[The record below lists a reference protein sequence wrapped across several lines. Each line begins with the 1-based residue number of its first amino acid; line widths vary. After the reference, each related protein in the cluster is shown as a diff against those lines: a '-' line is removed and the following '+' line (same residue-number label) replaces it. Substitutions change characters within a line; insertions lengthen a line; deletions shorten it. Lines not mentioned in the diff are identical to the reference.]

1 MTAIASTVLRNVHNE
16 AVIKIV
22 GTGTATI
29 TVANLIVQTVR
40 KVNTTNGSPI
50 VTLTGVNGNDN
61 IGVLVGGTVTGS
73 GIPGSTTVLSISGR
87 TVTLDKNATAT
98 ASNVSLT
105 FDSQKAVAPL
115 VSIEKLYWSGNHA
128 NGIIIEKTVGTL
140 LMKLYGSD
148 HWNLNEMSIL
158 DTINNQINVTMAEDD
173 TLIIK
178 LKKYGDWGNGNS
190 SYGNQ

>member
-1 MTAIASTVLRNVHNE
+1 MTAIAITTLKNVHDE
-16 AVIKIV
+16 TILKIV

-29 TVANLIVQTVR
+29 TIANLIVQTVK
-40 KVNTTNGSPI
+40 KVNTTTGSPI

-61 IGVLVGGTVTGS
+61 VGIIPGGFVTGA
-73 GIPGSTTVLSISGR
+73 GIPASTTVLSIAGR

-105 FDSQKAVAPL
+105 FDSQKANAAFVM
-115 VSIEKLYWSGNHA
+115 IEKMYWSGNHA
-128 NGIIIEKTVGTL
+128 NGIIVEKTVGTL
-140 LMKLYGSD
+140 LCKLYGTD
-148 HWNLNEMSIL
+148 HWNLNEMSIS
-158 DTINNQINVTMAEDD
+158 DSINNQINVTMAEDD

-178 LKKYGDWGNGNS
+178 LKKYGDWGNANS